1 MPASPATGSAS
12 PVFDQLRTE
21 LADLA
26 YDLER
31 QGRRDAADV
40 VMQIDVR
47 VRELAGGAGAPAWES
62 RPPSGPSASAR
73 PDRAAGRSAP
83 AHLAN

>member
-1 MPASPATGSAS
+1 MSAFSTGCSARALL
-12 PVFDQLRTE
+12 DRLRTE

-40 VMQIDVR
+40 VMQIDGR
-47 VRELAGGAGAPAWES
+47 VRELVADE
-62 RPPSGPSASAR
+62 
-73 PDRAAGRSAP
+73 AGRKPPGERS
-83 AHLAN
+83 